1 MTRSVQPIL
10 TYISYED
17 FLCDV
22 HGIMAAVRD
31 DGWTPDFVVGLG
43 RGGLAPA
50 VFMSHGMAV
59 PMLSVDHSA
68 RIADFAD
75 ELLAKLASLTL
86 GGNRLL
92 FVDDINDSGSTLVYI
107 RDMLERNGADASNI
121 RFAVLINN
129 VRSRAT
135 VDYWSREINR
145 DTHKDW
151 YVFPWE
157 AMATVET
164 LIEEANAV
172 PERLM

>member
-1 MTRSVQPIL
+1 MTRRMQPRL
-10 TYISYED
+10 NYISYED
-17 FLCDV
+17 FLSDV
-22 HGIMAAVRD
+22 HGIMAAVRS
-31 DGWTPDFVVGLG
+31 DGWTPGFVVGLG

-50 VFMSHGMAV
+50 VFISHGMGV

-75 ELLAKLASLTL
+75 ELLAKLASLTRA
-86 GGNRLL
+86 GNRLL
-92 FVDDINDSGSTLVYI
+92 FIDDINDSGSTLVYI
-107 RDMLERNGADASNI
+107 RDMLERNGADAANI

-129 VRSRAT
+129 IRSRAT
-135 VDYWSREINR
+135 VDYWSREIDR

-164 LIEEANAV
+164 LIEDANAV
-172 PERLM
+172 PERLA

>member
-1 MTRSVQPIL
+1 MTRSVQPTL

-75 ELLAKLASLTL
+75 ELLAKLAHLTL

>member
-1 MTRSVQPIL
+1 MTQGMQPRL
-10 TYISYED
+10 SYISYED
-17 FLCDV
+17 FLRDV
-22 HGIMAAVRD
+22 HGIMAAVRG
-31 DGWTPDFVVGLG
+31 DGWMPDFVVGLG

-50 VFMSHGMAV
+50 VFISHGMNL

-75 ELLAKLASLTL
+75 ELLAKLARLTI

-92 FVDDINDSGSTLVYI
+92 FVDDINDSGSTLLYI
-107 RDMLERNGADASNI
+107 RDMLARNGAEHGNI

-129 VRSRAT
+129 IRSRTT
-135 VDYWSREINR
+135 VDYWSREIDR

-157 AMATVET
+157 AMAMVET
-164 LIEEANAV
+164 LVEEAKAV
-172 PERLM
+172 PERLA